1 MIRLSSSLGDLLP
14 YCFWPPGA
22 KMPDAADT
30 RCNALLAALST
41 VAHARLSPHLE
52 PVRLLRDQRI
62 HDPHVPQRHVYF
74 PIDCIVSLQTVLS
87 DGSSDE
93 IAIVGNE
100 GVVGIAVVMGSDSA
114 PSRALV
120 RRAGHGWRIKAEC
133 LRHEFQRTGELQLAL
148 LRYSQA
154 LLTQI
159 AQTAVC
165 NRHHMLDQQLC
176 RWLLMTLD
184 RLPSNELTVTQEQI
198 ANMLGVRREGVT
210 EAAGK
215 LQRAGAIRYSRGRI
229 DVLDRRKLE
238 ESACECYRV
247 VSRECSRRLLPPPS
261 IAEPAVERQRQEQV
275 LERPFRLMNA

>member
-1 MIRLSSSLGDLLP
+1 
-14 YCFWPPGA
+14 
-22 KMPDAADT
+22 MPDAADPS
-30 RCNALLAALST
+30 CNALLAALST
-41 VAHARLSPHLE
+41 VAYARLSPHME

-62 HDPHVPQRHVYF
+62 HDPHVPQRQVYF

-120 RRAGHGWRIKAEC
+120 RRAGHAWRIKAEC
-133 LRHEFQRTGELQLAL
+133 LRHEFQRIGELQLAL

-247 VSRECSRRLLPPPS
+247 VSRECSRRLPPPLS

>member
-1 MIRLSSSLGDLLP
+1 
-14 YCFWPPGA
+14 
-22 KMPDAADT
+22 MPDAADS
-30 RCNALLAALST
+30 RCNALLAALSA
-41 VAHARLSPHLE
+41 VATARLSPHLE
-52 PVRLLRDQRI
+52 SVRLLRDQRI
-62 HDPHVPQRHVYF
+62 HDPHAPQRHVYF
-74 PIDCIVSLQTVLS
+74 PLDCIISLQTVLS

-93 IAIVGNE
+93 IAIVGHE
-100 GVVGIAVVMGSDSA
+100 GVVGIAVIMGNDSA

-120 RRAGHGWRIKAEC
+120 RRAGHAWRIKAEC
-133 LRHEFQRTGELQLAL
+133 LRHEFQRIGELQLAL

-154 LLTQI
+154 LFTQI

-165 NRHHMLDQQLC
+165 NRHHTLDQQLC

-184 RLPSNELTVTQEQI
+184 RLPTNELTVTQEQI

-238 ESACECYRV
+238 ASACECYGV
-247 VSRECSRRLLPPPS
+247 VRRECSCRLPLPLSVALPA
-261 IAEPAVERQRQEQV
+261 AEHQRQGRTFSLV
-275 LERPFRLMNA
+275 NG

>member
-1 MIRLSSSLGDLLP
+1 MLSGQTI
-14 YCFWPPGA
+14 YY
-22 KMPDAADT
+22 PDG
-30 RCNALLAALST
+30 
-41 VAHARLSPHLE
+41 
-52 PVRLLRDQRI
+52 
-62 HDPHVPQRHVYF
+62 PQHHVYF

-93 IAIVGNE
+93 IAMVGHE
-100 GVVGIAVVMGSDSA
+100 GVVGIAVIMGKDCA

-120 RRAGHGWRIKAEC
+120 RRTGHAWRIKAERI
-133 LRHEFQRTGELQLAL
+133 RHEFQRIDQLQLAL
-148 LRYSQA
+148 LRYSQD

-165 NRHHMLDQQLC
+165 NRHHTLHQQLC

-184 RLPSNELTVTQEQI
+184 RLPSNELTMTQEQI

-229 DVLDRRKLE
+229 DVLDRHKLE
-238 ESACECYRV
+238 ESA
-247 VSRECSRRLLPPPS
+247 
-261 IAEPAVERQRQEQV
+261 
-275 LERPFRLMNA
+275 